1 MDPIE
6 NLNKIKQG
14 ILDLSAKLQQ
24 MNEDNSS
31 WIGNMLGKF
40 WLWIIEIAILL
51 LFLLLD
57 TI

>member
-6 NLNKIKQG
+6 DFNKIQQG

-40 WLWIIEIAILL
+40 
-51 LFLLLD
+51 
-57 TI
+57 